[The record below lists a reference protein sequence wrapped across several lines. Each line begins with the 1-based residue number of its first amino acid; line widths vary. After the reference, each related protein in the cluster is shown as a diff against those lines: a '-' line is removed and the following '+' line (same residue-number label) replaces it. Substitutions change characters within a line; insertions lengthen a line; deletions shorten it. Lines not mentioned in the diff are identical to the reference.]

1 MQIRKGTDVS
11 HIAHLLGVPCGAAT
25 PRASTWPRDHFC
37 QKTMGPPCA
46 LRLGDRTG
54 EVLGRGVLLVFGAPD
69 QLPSLV
75 GQEYGRTIPLAEV
88 AQAGFTSKKYGI
100 CGRATQSSLMV
111 ASLMN
116 RPPLHVTN
124 KGSSIVI
131 TTEHI
136 AQIRARPY
144 RQNHASSSNNKDDRL
159 DHARRP

>member
-75 GQEYGRTIPLAEV
+75 GQDHGRTIPLPEV
-88 AQAGFTSKKYGI
+88 EPCCRRGLGRS
-100 CGRATQSSLMV
+100 GRAGWQS
-111 ASLMN
+111 
-116 RPPLHVTN
+116 RPCT
-124 KGSSIVI
+124 
-131 TTEHI
+131 
-136 AQIRARPY
+136 
-144 RQNHASSSNNKDDRL
+144 
-159 DHARRP
+159 